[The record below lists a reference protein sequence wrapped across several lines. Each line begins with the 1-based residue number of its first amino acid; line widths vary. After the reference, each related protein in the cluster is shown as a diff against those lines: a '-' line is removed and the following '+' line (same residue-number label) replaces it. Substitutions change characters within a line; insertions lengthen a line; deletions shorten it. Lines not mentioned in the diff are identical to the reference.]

1 MQAKTTIINPLP
13 IPDSVDIFNIY
24 DKIDEMEAK
33 KRYKAPEYNY
43 FPTLPEVNTLI
54 YSGIPHILDYLMWL
68 ESELDN
74 EGRQEHKDA
83 VRRLQQI
90 IDQFEMQKAQHILE
104 REREREEEQR
114 KTQALQEALKDQKSQ
129 ETEAAESSTPEVSG
143 EEVKSI
149 EEPEE
154 VQAQV
159 SQDSQNLQEAPT
171 ELAFSAKKK
180 SSVSRNKASSGDVSE
195 YQQMSIFDLER
206 GGVPEG
212 VEEKGEE

>member
-1 MQAKTTIINPLP
+1 MQERTIIINPLP
-13 IPDSVDIFNIY
+13 IPDSVDIFDIY

-43 FPTLPEVNTLI
+43 FPTLPEINTLI

-68 ESELDN
+68 ESELDD

-104 REREREEEQR
+104 REREREEVQR
-114 KTQALQEALKDQKSQ
+114 KAQALQEAQKAQRTEVTASTQ
-129 ETEAAESSTPEVSG
+129 EVPGG
-143 EEVKSI
+143 EEKRS
-149 EEPEE
+149 EEPEK

-159 SQDSQNLQEAPT
+159 LQNTPS
-171 ELAFSAKKK
+171 SAEKKLSTLK
-180 SSVSRNKASSGDVSE
+180 NKASSGIDSE
-195 YQQMSIFDLER
+195 YQQMSIFDLESR
-206 GGVPEG
+206 GVAEED
-212 VEEKGEE
+212 EEKGENNI